1 MSVLDV
7 FPSIKGDLPLVT
19 MAPLSL
25 MLSVPQCPSQNINN
39 LQYQQNLWCKTT
51 QYTVLMEGKTREH
64 GNNAASTKQNHNK

>member
-7 FPSIKGDLPLVT
+7 FLSIKGDPPLVT

-39 LQYQQNLWCKTT
+39 FTESSLGDK
-51 QYTVLMEGKTREH
+51 G
-64 GNNAASTKQNHNK
+64 